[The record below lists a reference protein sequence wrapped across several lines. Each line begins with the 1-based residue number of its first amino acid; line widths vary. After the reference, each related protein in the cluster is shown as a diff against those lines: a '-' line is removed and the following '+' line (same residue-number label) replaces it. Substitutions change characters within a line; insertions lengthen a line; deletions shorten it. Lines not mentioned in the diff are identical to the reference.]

1 MADESERY
9 SRILDETKSA
19 KKGSDELDAKWK
31 AFQAQFDRMTTLLVD
46 NMKKQLQGY
55 ASQDL
60 RSAEVVPTETIAQVL
75 RRSKKVALLTGAG
88 VSAESGIPTFRGS
101 DGFWTI
107 GSANYRPQEMATFE
121 MFNKH
126 PEELWR
132 WYHMRWSICRNA
144 KPNDGHAAIVE
155 LEKLITSQEGSS
167 FDLITQNIDGL
178 HLAAGSNSKHTY
190 QVHGSM
196 NFMRCD
202 ESVEGSCCHGLNPHS
217 TDPEV
222 RKKLRAAVHP
232 WGKEWTKEEVEKD
245 PVPRCPAC
253 GSRCRPHVLWFDECY
268 NETWYGRDSALDAVC
283 DADCLVVI
291 GTTLTTGLPNEV
303 VRKAKA
309 SKIPIVNLDP
319 SAAEEPR
326 EGMLNCPAKSGEALP
341 KVAASLAA
349 LLAEPNLAPLPRDP
363 TKS

>member
-31 AFQAQFDRMTTLLVD
+31 AFQAQFDMMTTLLVD
-46 NMKKQLQGY
+46 NMKMQLQGY
-55 ASQDL
+55 ASNEQ
-60 RSAEVVPTETIAQVL
+60 RSAELVPLESIAQVL
-75 RRSKKVALLTGAG
+75 RRSRKVALLTGAG

-126 PEELWR
+126 PEELWK

-144 KPNDGHAAIVE
+144 KFNPGHKAVVE
-155 LEKLITSQEGSS
+155 LEKMITSQEGST

-178 HLAAGSNSKHTY
+178 HLQAGSKLKNTY

-202 ESVEGSCCHGLNPHS
+202 ESVEGSCCFGVNPHS
-217 TDPEV
+217 EDPEV
-222 RKKLRAAVHP
+222 QAKLRAAVHP
-232 WGKEWTKEEVEKD
+232 WGKEWTEEEVEAD
-245 PVPRCPAC
+245 PVPRCKAC
-253 GSRCRPHVLWFDECY
+253 GSRGRPHVLWFDECY
-268 NETWYGRDSALDAVC
+268 TETWYKRESALEAAGA
-283 DADCLVVI
+283 ADCLVVV
-291 GTTLTTGLPNEV
+291 GTTLTTGLPSSV
-303 VRKAKA
+303 VSKAKA
-309 SKIPIVNLDP
+309 RGIPIVNLDP
-319 SAAEEPR
+319 SSAEEPR
-326 EGMLNCPAKSGEALP
+326 EGMLNCAAKSGEALP
-341 KVAASLAA
+341 KVAACLAQ
-349 LLAEPNLAPLPRDP
+349 LLQEP
-363 TKS
+363 